1 MGSKMA
7 ARKTCAMSGPPV
19 PQKLLVRQMSDV
31 ISLREKVAQAQ
42 LMVRQYGVGPGK
54 GREVGHAGHVVENEA
69 DRVE

>member
-1 MGSKMA
+1 M
-7 ARKTCAMSGPPV
+7 
-19 PQKLLVRQMSDV
+19 RQMSDV